1 MKRAFTLLELIM
13 AVTLLGVMTTVT
25 FATFRAV
32 TNGWRVSREYVDRLE
47 RTDYALDQLV
57 SGLKCAYYPH
67 SGEQSYDYGFQLSDG
82 GDGERPRD
90 SDVIEWT
97 KKGSALVGN
106 SSAGDTVHRVQ
117 VMVLEE
123 GDSKWGERIEKTGL
137 YARVK
142 PLSSVIPE
150 SSGRDA
156 DEFNFGNEELYRP
169 ILIAAGVDGFNC
181 RVLAKEPEN
190 SGDKKQDKDDFE
202 DEFSASNALP
212 YKVQMTF
219 FMEKEDPEY
228 ASRKTRV
235 PLMRIVRMP
244 AHEQSL
250 DGAALPS
257 DAKEGGGSKSSLPG
271 GGKKK

>member
-13 AVTLLGVMTTVT
+13 AVTLLGVMTTIT

-67 SGEQSYDYGFQLSDG
+67 TGEQSYEYGFQLEDK
-82 GDGERPRD
+82 GDGERPHD

-106 SSAGDTVHRVQ
+106 SSAGDTVHRIQ

-123 GDSKWGERIEKTGL
+123 GDSKWGDRIERTGL

-142 PLSSVIPE
+142 PLASVIPE
-150 SSGRDA
+150 GSGREE
-156 DEFNFGNEELYRP
+156 DEFNFGNDELYRP

-181 RVLAKEPEN
+181 RVLAKEPE
-190 SGDKKQDKDDFE
+190 STDAKKQDKDDFE
-202 DEFSASNALP
+202 DEFSASNSLP
-212 YKVQMTF
+212 YKVQLTF
-219 FMEKEDPEY
+219 YMDKEDPEY
-228 ASRKTRV
+228 ASRRTRV

-244 AHEQSL
+244 SHEQSL
-250 DGAALPS
+250 DGASLPS
-257 DAKEGGGSKSSLPG
+257 DAKDGDKKKAPPG
-271 GGKKK
+271 GGKK